1 MSASTHFR
9 TYDLDQLTFLP
20 VDIRQWLPDDH
31 LVYFLMD
38 LVDTLDLQEFFLD
51 YSDGSSGGRPPYHPK
66 MLVNLLLYAYSTGMP
81 SSRKIEKATYEI
93 VPYRVLSGGQH
104 PDHDTICSFRQKH
117 LPTLSRLFVQILALC
132 KKAGLVK
139 LGHVCLDSTKVKA
152 NASKHKAMSY
162 GRMEEKADQLQAEVD
177 RLLAEAEATD
187 AAEDA
192 LYGEGNRGDEL
203 PKELRFRKSRLKKI
217 REAKAELEAEAA
229 AEYPRKKA
237 EYEEKVENRKRRGG
251 RGRKPKPPSKEP
263 DSKQQR
269 NFTDPDSRIMVS
281 DKTVVQA
288 FNCQAAVDAET
299 QIIVAAEVTQDENDK
314 HQIDPMVEKIKANT
328 GGEKP
333 DRLIADTGYFSED
346 NVECLQTE
354 EIDAYIAT
362 KKVKHS
368 EAPVPCPRGRIPK
381 SATVKE
387 RMDRKLRTIKGRGTY
402 AKRKVTSEPVF
413 GQIKEA
419 RGFRRF
425 SFRGLPKVKDEWTLV
440 CLSHNILKLFRSG
453 WVPNPA

>member
-203 PKELRFRKSRLKKI
+203 PKELRFRESRLKKI

-328 GGEKP
+328 GGEKTGP
-333 DRLIADTGYFSED
+333 TDRRYWIL
-346 NVECLQTE
+346 
-354 EIDAYIAT
+354 
-362 KKVKHS
+362 
-368 EAPVPCPRGRIPK
+368 
-381 SATVKE
+381 
-387 RMDRKLRTIKGRGTY
+387 LRR
-402 AKRKVTSEPVF
+402 
-413 GQIKEA
+413 Q
-419 RGFRRF
+419 RRV
-425 SFRGLPKVKDEWTLV
+425 S
-440 CLSHNILKLFRSG
+440 
-453 WVPNPA
+453 PN